1 MGLGLPL
8 VRTLA
13 IGLMA
18 GVTLHEVPGGGA
30 CFRLTF
36 AP

>member
-1 MGLGLPL
+1 

-18 GVTLHEVPGGGA
+18 GVTVHNTPGGGA
-30 CFRLTF
+30 SFRLTF